1 MILVV
6 LIPVSLL
13 SLWTLFLAYT
23 ALLAQ
28 WRVLPL
34 TTRILGAVIVLV
46 AFALD
51 VAINWSIGLL
61 LGATPDW
68 TLSQKCGRLK
78 RGDDWRAPVA
88 CWICRTLLDPFEVG
102 GHCR

>member
-1 MILVV
+1 MIPA
-6 LIPVSLL
+6 LIIASPLI
-13 SLWTLFLAYT
+13 LWALFLAYT

-28 WRVLPL
+28 WHALPL
-34 TTRILGAVIVLV
+34 TTRILGGIIVLV

-51 VAINWSIGLL
+51 VAINWSFGLL
-61 LGATPDW
+61 LGPTPDW

-78 RGDDWRAPVA
+78 RSDDWRAPVA

-102 GHCR
+102 GHCK